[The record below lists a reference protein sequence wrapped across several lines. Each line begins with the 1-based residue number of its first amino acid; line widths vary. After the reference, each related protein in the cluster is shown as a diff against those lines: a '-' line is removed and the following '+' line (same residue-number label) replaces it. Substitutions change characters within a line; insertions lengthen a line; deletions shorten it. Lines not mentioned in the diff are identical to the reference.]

1 MHPMLKP
8 ALRRGWRDRNTVQF
22 GMTPAQALTLG
33 PVDTATGSLLELLDG
48 TRGMELLRE
57 EGRRMELPDG
67 HVDRLVRRLSRAGLL
82 DDSRGGGPAADALR
96 GRPEVLDRLRPDW
109 ASLGL
114 TTAGPGDPLRAL
126 AARRSMR
133 VQVRGVGRVGAVV
146 AALLSAAGVGEVE
159 VRDVGRVEPWDVA
172 PGGLPA
178 EAVGERREE
187 AARRVVRRC
196 APDRPPRGTARSPLA
211 EDVTG
216 HSLVV
221 LAPRD
226 DVAVHAPDPVTAEP
240 LLASGTPTS
249 MPGWWRAPVWS
260 VHWSFPARRRAPAA
274 SRRTGSTGTRRG
286 RGSWP
291 SGARAGSAGWAPATS
306 HWPRPS
312 RGSPPPMRWP
322 SSTDGSR
329 PPRAPAGR
337 SPCRSC
343 TGSRG
348 PSCRIAAVR
357 AGPRTPAR
365 TRVREARRK
374 VRENTPPPT
383 GVARDNGRARA
394 VEGVAPSGGRGA
406 AGQGPGGRMSDL
418 PRKAV
423 TRTAKLAALPL
434 GFAGR
439 ATWGLGKRIV
449 GESAELV
456 GRELQQRTADQ
467 LFKVLGELKGGAMKF
482 GQALSVFES
491 ALPEE
496 VAGPYRAALTKLQE
510 AAPPMP
516 TRTVHA
522 VLEERLG
529 KDWQEL
535 FRTFDDKPAAAASIG
550 QVHRAVWHD
559 GREVAVKVQYPGAGE
574 ALLSDLNQLSR
585 FARLLGP
592 LIPGMDVKPLITEL
606 KDRVSEELDYGLEA
620 QAQRAHAEEF
630 AGDPDVVVPDVVHQ
644 CDQVLVT
651 EWIDGTPLS
660 EVIADGTEEQRDRA
674 GQLLARFLFSGPAR
688 TGLLHADPHPGN
700 FRLLPGGPGGEDDWR
715 LGVLDFGTVDRLPGG
730 LPSPSARRC
739 G

>member
-1 MHPMLKP
+1 
-8 ALRRGWRDRNTVQF
+8 
-22 GMTPAQALTLG
+22 
-33 PVDTATGSLLELLDG
+33 
-48 TRGMELLRE
+48 
-57 EGRRMELPDG
+57 
-67 HVDRLVRRLSRAGLL
+67 
-82 DDSRGGGPAADALR
+82 
-96 GRPEVLDRLRPDW
+96 
-109 ASLGL
+109 
-114 TTAGPGDPLRAL
+114 
-126 AARRSMR
+126 
-133 VQVRGVGRVGAVV
+133 
-146 AALLSAAGVGEVE
+146 
-159 VRDVGRVEPWDVA
+159 
-172 PGGLPA
+172 
-178 EAVGERREE
+178 
-187 AARRVVRRC
+187 
-196 APDRPPRGTARSPLA
+196 
-211 EDVTG
+211 
-216 HSLVV
+216 
-221 LAPRD
+221 
-226 DVAVHAPDPVTAEP
+226 
-240 LLASGTPTS
+240 
-249 MPGWWRAPVWS
+249 
-260 VHWSFPARRRAPAA
+260 
-274 SRRTGSTGTRRG
+274 
-286 RGSWP
+286 
-291 SGARAGSAGWAPATS
+291 
-306 HWPRPS
+306 
-312 RGSPPPMRWP
+312 
-322 SSTDGSR
+322 
-329 PPRAPAGR
+329 
-337 SPCRSC
+337 
-343 TGSRG
+343 
-348 PSCRIAAVR
+348 
-357 AGPRTPAR
+357 
-365 TRVREARRK
+365 
-374 VRENTPPPT
+374 
-383 GVARDNGRARA
+383 
-394 VEGVAPSGGRGA
+394 
-406 AGQGPGGRMSDL
+406 MSDL

-516 TRTVHA
+516 TRTVHG
-522 VLEERLG
+522 VLAERLG
-529 KDWQEL
+529 EDWQEL

-559 GREVAVKVQYPGAGE
+559 GREIAVKVQYPGAGE

-592 LIPGMDVKPLITEL
+592 LVPGMDVKPLITEL

-730 LPSPSARRC
+730 LPAPIGEALRMTLDGEAEAVYEMLCAEGFVKESVELDPDAVLDYLEPIIEPARVEAFTFTRGWMRRQAARIADVRSPAHQLAKQLNLPPAYLLIHRVTLSTIGVLCQLGATVRLRDELEDWLPEFVP
-739 G
+739 GEPGEEEEAAQT